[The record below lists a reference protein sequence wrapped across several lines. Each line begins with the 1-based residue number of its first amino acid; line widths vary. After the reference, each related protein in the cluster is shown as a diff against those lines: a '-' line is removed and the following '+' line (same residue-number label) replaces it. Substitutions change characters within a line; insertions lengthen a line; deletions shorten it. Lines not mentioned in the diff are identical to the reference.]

1 MARERPVSSWWNRL
15 LNAFNRLDAR
25 ERLLVS
31 ILLAVLGI
39 ILLYVAVIG
48 PILGAANRGE
58 ERLATADQQLSVMQ
72 RLRRDYDDVQG
83 RLVDVEQRIQRGAR
97 GNLRTTLESL
107 AQQATVK
114 VESMEP
120 QASPSHPKYR
130 ETKVEVGLRN
140 VTLAQT
146 VNYLHQ
152 IDIAPQALSVKSLR
166 IRTRAEQPDLL
177 DVTFTVSS
185 FEPI

>member
-1 MARERPVSSWWNRL
+1 VRSLWDRL
-15 LNAFNRLDAR
+15 LTAWSGLEQR

-31 ILLAVLGI
+31 LVGALLAAG
-39 ILLYVAVIG
+39 LLYIAVIG
-48 PILGAANRGE
+48 PILRASDASE
-58 ERLATADQQLSVMQ
+58 DRLATADQRLQLME
-72 RLRRDYDDVQG
+72 RMRRDYDDVQG
-83 RLVDVEQRIQRGAR
+83 RLADVEQRIQRGAR
-97 GNLRTTLESL
+97 SELRTTLESL
-107 AQQATVK
+107 AQQASVK

-120 QASPSHPKYR
+120 QASPAHPKYR

-140 VTLAQT
+140 ATLAQT
-146 VNYLHQ
+146 VHYLHQ

-166 IRTRAEQPDLL
+166 IRTHAEQPDLL